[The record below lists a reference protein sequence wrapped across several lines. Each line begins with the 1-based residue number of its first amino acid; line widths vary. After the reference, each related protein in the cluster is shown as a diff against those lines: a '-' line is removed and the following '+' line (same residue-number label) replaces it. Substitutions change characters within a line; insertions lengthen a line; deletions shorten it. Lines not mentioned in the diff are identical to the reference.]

1 MNQAKRIE
9 ILKVLQADNPEP
21 KSELEYSTPF
31 ELLVA
36 VVLSAQATDKSVN
49 EATRNIFPI
58 ANTPEKLLE
67 MGPET
72 FLDHIKQIGLF
83 RTKTKNV
90 MELCQTLVDKYHS
103 QVPQNFDQLVEL
115 PGVGKKTASVVMNV
129 AFGEPRIAVDTHVF
143 RVGNRTKYA
152 TGKTPEQVQIKMER
166 YTPLEYR
173 VNAHHWFILLGRYIC
188 KARAPECWRCPIK
201 DLCEYKE
208 KLLEKP
214 EKKKVRQMRPGT

>member
-9 ILKVLQADNPEP
+9 ILKVLQADNPDP

-31 ELLVA
+31 ELLIA

-49 EATRNIFPI
+49 EATRHIFPI

-72 FLDHIKQIGLF
+72 FLDHIKKIGLF

-103 QVPQNFDQLVEL
+103 QVPQEFDKLVEL

-129 AFGEPRIAVDTHVF
+129 AFGEPKIA
-143 RVGNRTKYA
+143 
-152 TGKTPEQVQIKMER
+152 EQVQIKMER

-214 EKKKVRQMRPGT
+214 EKKKVKQMKPGT

>member
-9 ILKVLQADNPEP
+9 ILKVLQADNPDP

-31 ELLVA
+31 ELLIA

-49 EATRNIFPI
+49 EATRHIFPI

-67 MGPET
+67 VGPET
-72 FLDHIKQIGLF
+72 FLDHIKKIGLF

-103 QVPQNFDQLVEL
+103 QVPQEFDKLVEL

-129 AFGEPRIAVDTHVF
+129 AFGEPKIAVDTHVF
-143 RVGNRTKYA
+143 RVANRTKYA
-152 TGKTPEQVQIKMER
+152 TGKHLSKFKSKW
-166 YTPLEYR
+166 
-173 VNAHHWFILLGRYIC
+173 N
-188 KARAPECWRCPIK
+188 
-201 DLCEYKE
+201 
-208 KLLEKP
+208 
-214 EKKKVRQMRPGT
+214 GTRL